1 MALPVTP
8 PDTTRTIEIAD
19 YSPAWP
25 ETFAGLSSVISG
37 ALGGLA
43 LRIEHVGS
51 TSAPRLATKPII
63 DLDIVIG
70 SRRSLPSVVEALAKI
85 GYFHEGDGGI
95 PGREQFGRE
104 DGEVPQ
110 DGTGRQWPDH
120 HLYVCAQDS
129 EDLRR
134 DLALRDH
141 IRGHPDSV
149 FRYEELK
156 RDLATH
162 HPHDIESYVES
173 KSEFVEQALS
183 AART

>member
-8 PDTTRTIEIAD
+8 PGTTRTIEIAD

-25 ETFAGLSSVISG
+25 ETFAGLSSVVSG

-51 TSAPRLATKPII
+51 TSVPRLAAKPII

-70 SRRSLPSVVEALAKI
+70 SRRSLPSVVEALAEI
-85 GYFHEGDGGI
+85 GYFHEGNGGI

-104 DGEVPQ
+104 DGEVPR

-129 EDLRR
+129 EEL
-134 DLALRDH
+134 
-141 IRGHPDSV
+141 RGHPYSA

-156 RDLATH
+156 RDLAAH
-162 HPHDIESYVES
+162 HPHDIESYVEG

-183 AART
+183 AARTL